1 MKKASAEMAECKL
14 MDKLLS
20 DMKAAMKQNDKLSRD
35 CLRGIIA
42 EIKNQSIN
50 AGKPLTE
57 ELCVGVLK
65 KAAKLRDDAV
75 ESFKAGGREDMAL
88 KEMQE
93 KKLIE
98 SYLPKMLSEE
108 QVQCIVLETV
118 NANKIPEVKASMG
131 TIMKLLSAR
140 PDSILIDKK
149 VASRYLNVLLK

>member
-1 MKKASAEMAECKL
+1 M
-14 MDKLLS
+14 
-20 DMKAAMKQNDKLSRD
+20 
-35 CLRGIIA
+35 
-42 EIKNQSIN
+42 
-50 AGKPLTE
+50 TE
-57 ELCVGVLK
+57 ELCISVLK

-108 QVQCIVLETV
+108 QVQCIVLEIV
-118 NANKIPEVKASMG
+118 NSNKIPEVKASMG
-131 TIMKLLSAR
+131 TIMKLLSIR
-140 PDSILIDKK
+140 PDSMLIDKK